1 MPALC
6 VMIGFVSGLLSIC
19 FNMENGLTL
28 RQAISK
34 SLPIMILVI
43 FAAYGFFSGIRGL
56 APDLH

>member
-19 FNMENGLTL
+19 FNMEKGFTL
-28 RQAISK
+28 RQSISK
-34 SLPIMILVI
+34 SLPIMILVM

-56 APDLH
+56 APNLN

>member
-6 VMIGFVSGLLSIC
+6 IVIGFVSGLLSVC

-28 RQAISK
+28 RQSISK
-34 SLPIMILVI
+34 SIIIMILVI

-56 APDLH
+56 APNLN

>member
-6 VMIGFVSGLLSIC
+6 VVIGFIAGLLSIC

-28 RQAISK
+28 RKSISK
-34 SLPIMILVI
+34 SIIIMILII

-56 APDLH
+56 APNLN

>member
-6 VMIGFVSGLLSIC
+6 VVIGFVSGLLSIC
-19 FNMENGLTL
+19 FNIEKGFTL
-28 RQAISK
+28 RQSISK